1 MARPRKLKPE
11 QIRNKYVKVS
21 LNAAEYAKVKATQTQ
36 KQTAAWMR
44 EALLSVEPDP
54 DTPTWASRKAVTVT
68 VKGDPELLQVLK
80 ITRRMLGKVGVNVNQ
95 CAKGLNSKAA
105 LSDELLIQ
113 LIDAQRNIVTVTNAI
128 SQCLQGVQLDSHDE

>member
-1 MARPRKLKPE
+1 MARQKTLKPE
-11 QIRNKYVKVS
+11 QVRTKTVKIS
-21 LNAAEYAKVKATQTQ
+21 LNPAEYAQVKATQTK

-68 VKGDPELLQVLK
+68 VKGDPELLQTLK
-80 ITRRMLGKVGVNVNQ
+80 AIRRMLGKTGVNVNQ
-95 CAKGLNSKAA
+95 CATALNSRAA
-105 LSDELLIQ
+105 LSDELLCR
-113 LIDAQRNIVTVTNAI
+113 LIDAQRQIATVTDAI